1 MGSVVVEPFRPDIVA
16 SIIFISECVDFS
28 IYLKLVFC
36 TFQ

>member
-16 SIIFISECVDFS
+16 SILFISVSVDFS

-36 TFQ
+36 AFQ